1 MWICF
6 DKNSWRGPNDD
17 GAFLVLSRT
26 FVIEE
31 YNVMSHRSDT
41 PRLVLLTIYRVQY
54 TYLVLEVSA

>member
-1 MWICF
+1 MTTA
-6 DKNSWRGPNDD
+6 P
-17 GAFLVLSRT
+17 FLVLSRT

-41 PRLVLLTIYRVQY
+41 PRLVILTIYRVQY